1 MQHGEKKGGT
11 QWGGEAIRSKVFI
24 ELSIYSPPAP
34 HYGHGQN
41 PICVCVCVCLCV
53 CVSVVKRSVSACKT
67 DTRLLTERQSKAAE
81 RCSFVLS

>member
-11 QWGGEAIRSKVFI
+11 QWGGEAIRGKVFI

-41 PICVCVCVCLCV
+41 LICVRVCVCLCV
-53 CVSVVKRSVSACKT
+53 CVEV
-67 DTRLLTERQSKAAE
+67 
-81 RCSFVLS
+81 